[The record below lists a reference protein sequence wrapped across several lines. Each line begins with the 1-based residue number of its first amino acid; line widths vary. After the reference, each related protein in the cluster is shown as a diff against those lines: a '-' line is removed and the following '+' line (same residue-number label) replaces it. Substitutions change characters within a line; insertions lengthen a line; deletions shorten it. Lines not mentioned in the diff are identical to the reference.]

1 MLAVKMY
8 VFLHHNIYKWVI
20 LCVQVSPFTA
30 RGLKAAFVS
39 AEDCDREVIKG
50 IHGREYQLVL
60 ISPESNNY
68 QQSVLE
74 RDAMNTGVPAKSCG
88 LSC

>member
-1 MLAVKMY
+1 M
-8 VFLHHNIYKWVI
+8 
-20 LCVQVSPFTA
+20 QVSPFTA
-30 RGLKAAFVS
+30 RDLKAAFVS
-39 AEDCDREVIKG
+39 AEDCDREVTKG
-50 IHGREYQLVL
+50 IHGGEYQLVL

-74 RDAMNTGVPAKSCG
+74 RDAINTGVPAKSCG